1 MKLKDKLTLLYR
13 MDKRLWGSKIES
25 NPYFASL
32 SALFLA
38 IYGGIFAIQ
47 SIADS
52 DTLNELSLAEIIFP
66 ILGIWILNIGES
78 IFATTDVKTPV
89 LRSLLLLLIFPLSFI
104 LGVVVVVV
112 VILVVVLWL
121 VLQII
126 SAVFNSNS
134 GSKKTYKLDDGTEVE
149 RHSDLLGG
157 TSTYTE
163 KGGSRTFHDVG
174 NGYVRED

>member
-1 MKLKDKLTLLYR
+1 MKLKNTITLLYR
-13 MDKRLWGSKIES
+13 MDKKLWGDKIES

-38 IYGGIFAIQ
+38 ILGGLYAINC
-47 SIADS
+47 IVDGYV
-52 DTLNELSLAEIIFP
+52 DDDIYEIVFP
-66 ILGIWILNIGES
+66 SVCGIWILNIGES

-104 LGVVVVVV
+104 LGGVIVVVA
-112 VILVVVLWL
+112 ILVVVLCL
-121 VLQII
+121 VLLLL
-126 SAVFNSNS
+126 SAALSNS
-134 GSKKTYKLDDGTEVE
+134 SSSKKRYKLDDGTEVE

>member
-1 MKLKDKLTLLYR
+1 MKLKDTITLLYR
-13 MDKRLWGSKIES
+13 MDKKLWGDKIES

-38 IYGGIFAIQ
+38 IFGGIYAI
-47 SIADS
+47 ICIVDGYV
-52 DTLNELSLAEIIFP
+52 DDIEIIFSSVW
-66 ILGIWILNIGES
+66 GIWILNIGES
-78 IFATTDVKTPV
+78 IFATTDVKTPI

-104 LGVVVVVV
+104 LGGVIVVV
-112 VILVVVLWL
+112 VILVVVLCL
-121 VLQII
+121 VLLLL
-126 SAVFNSNS
+126 SAALSNS
-134 GSKKTYKLDDGTEVE
+134 SSSKKRYKLDDGTEVE